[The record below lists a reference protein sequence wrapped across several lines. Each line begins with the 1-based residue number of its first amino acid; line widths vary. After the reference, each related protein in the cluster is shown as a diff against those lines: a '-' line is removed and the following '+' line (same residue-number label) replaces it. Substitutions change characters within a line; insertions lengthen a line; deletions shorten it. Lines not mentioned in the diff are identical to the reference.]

1 MSLSQQNERKS
12 RSSTFKSYKKLALT
26 MQGGNK
32 KLYQEAAGG
41 DEGIRTIGWSSWVL
55 SVPVTVKYNEDQ
67 EYRRKVTLQ

>member
-1 MSLSQQNERKS
+1 
-12 RSSTFKSYKKLALT
+12 

-67 EYRRKVTLQ
+67 EYRR